1 MSIGLIGLGKMGSNL
16 ALNLKDH
23 SREVIGFDVSP
34 KIQNIMKRQGIE
46 VASTITE
53 LIQSLKKPRVIW
65 LMLPCGKPT
74 DETIERL
81 SQEMQEG
88 DIVID
93 GGNSKYTDSIQHN
106 EILSKK
112 GIRFLDCGTS
122 GGISGARHGACMM
135 VGGDQEAYQYLEKVF
150 EDLTVDGGL
159 MYTGKAGSG
168 HFMKMVH
175 NAIEYGMMEAIG
187 EGFQLLKE
195 SEFDYDLAKVAYNWN
210 HGSVIRSWLI
220 EIVHEQL
227 EKDHDLENIL
237 GVVNTNGEAKWAV
250 ETALEKEVPMPA
262 IVLSLMVRN
271 ASKDNDKFACKIV
284 AAMRNGFGGHA
295 LEIKE

>member
-34 KIQNIMKRQGIE
+34 KIQDIMKRQGIE